1 MAAKTAPYFEVMIGI
16 HILYILR
23 TPNGKALNNFE
34 ICSLKQSPREAEAP
48 ATTQWALSP
57 IRPVTCEGSNVLGP
71 ISVGPAINYAL
82 FT

>member
-1 MAAKTAPYFEVMIGI
+1 MAAKMVTYFEVMTGI
-16 HILYILR
+16 HIVHILR

-34 ICSLKQSPREAEAP
+34 ICSLKQNSRQAEAP

-71 ISVGPAINYAL
+71 FTAGPAINCAL